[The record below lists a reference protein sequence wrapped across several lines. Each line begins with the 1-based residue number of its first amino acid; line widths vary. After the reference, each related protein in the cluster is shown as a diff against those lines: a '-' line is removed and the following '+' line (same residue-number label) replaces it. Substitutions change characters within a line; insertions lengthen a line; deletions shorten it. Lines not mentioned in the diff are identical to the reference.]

1 MRNFLWHGP
10 AVAVIGMFLTGAT
23 PILTA
28 PDLRARSVETS
39 PDRSSIRE
47 QLFAALK
54 NARSEPEARQIES
67 EIWQFWSQG
76 PDSQATQQISEI
88 FAARRAY
95 DLEKALRIA
104 NELTERLPGYSE
116 GWNQKATVLFM
127 QEEPDASLEAIER
140 VLELEPKHFGALA
153 GKAVILI
160 RQGRMAIAQATL
172 REAVAIHP
180 FLKERHMIIEPKG
193 RDI

>member
-1 MRNFLWHGP
+1 MISLAQYVLLFAIVCISLAMGP
-10 AVAVIGMFLTGAT
+10 TLALSHT
-23 PILTA
+23 PEGRLQA
-28 PDLRARSVETS
+28 PDRITLR
-39 PDRSSIRE
+39 D
-47 QLFAALK
+47 QLFTAQK
-54 NARSEPEARQIES
+54 NARTEGEAQQIEN

-76 PDSQATQQISEI
+76 PDPEATKQISEV

-104 NELTERLPGYSE
+104 TELTERLPDYAE
-116 GWNQKATVLFM
+116 GWNQRATVLFM
-127 QEEPDASLEAIER
+127 QEKPDASLEAIER

-172 REAVAIHP
+172 RRAVESHP
-180 FLKERHMIIEPKG
+180 FLRERHLILEPKG
-193 RDI
+193 VPI